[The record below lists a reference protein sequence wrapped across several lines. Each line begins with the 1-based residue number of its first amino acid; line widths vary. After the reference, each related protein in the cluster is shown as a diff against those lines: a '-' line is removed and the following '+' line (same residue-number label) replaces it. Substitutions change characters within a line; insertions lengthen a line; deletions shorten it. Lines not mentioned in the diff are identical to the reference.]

1 MEHYLV
7 TLVSLNLTLRTKENV
22 GKPQDPLY
30 LQEEKKQQR
39 ISTIASDKNA
49 VHYPLHIEI
58 A

>member
-30 LQEEKKQQR
+30 LQEKKQQR

-49 VHYPLHIEI
+49 VQYPLHIEI